1 MVVALIALFVALSGV
16 GWAALR
22 LEPNSIT
29 SKYLKNNRAVKNKDV
44 VNDTLQG
51 NKIAESTLG
60 QVPAAVSA
68 DHATTSG
75 NAERL
80 DGLNATDFLGANAK
94 AADSELLDGLNAT
107 DFLGA
112 NAKAA
117 DSELLDGLNS
127 TAFLRSTVTVRQSA
141 NVDVPNNGIAGT
153 TADCNPGEKAIAGGA
168 IWSTTPIRNQMPL
181 LEAAPVTPELSGWSV
196 TMGNTSGSTKTYN
209 AVAVCVA
216 G

>member
-1 MVVALIALFVALSGV
+1 VNRIARARPSPAMVVALIALFVALSGV

-60 QVPAAVSA
+60 QVPAAVTADSARTATSA
-68 DHATTSG
+68 DTATTSG
-75 NAERL
+75 NA
-80 DGLNATDFLGANAK
+80 D
-94 AADSELLDGLNAT
+94 LLDGLNAT

-117 DSELLDGLNS
+117 DSELLDGLDS
-127 TAFLRSTVTVRQSA
+127 TAFLRSTVTVRNSA
-141 NVDVPNNGIAGT
+141 NVDVPNNAIAGT
-153 TADCNPGEKAIAGGA
+153 RADCNPGETVIAGGA
-168 IWSTTPIRNQMPL
+168 IWSTTPVRNQMPM
-181 LEAAPVTPELSGWSV
+181 LEGAPITPALDGWSV
-196 TMGNTSGSTKTYN
+196 TMGNTSGSTKTFN

>member
-29 SKYLKNNRAVKNKDV
+29 SKYLKNNKAVKNKDV

-60 QVPAAVSA
+60 QVPAAVTADSARTASSA
-68 DHATTSG
+68 DTAATSG
-75 NAERL
+75 NA
-80 DGLNATDFLGANAK
+80 
-94 AADSELLDGLNAT
+94 ELLDGLNAT

-117 DSELLDGLNS
+117 DSELLDGLDS
-127 TAFLRSTVTVRQSA
+127 TAFLQSTVTVRQSA
-141 NVDVPNNGIAGT
+141 NVDVPNNTIRGE
-153 TADCNPGEKAIAGGA
+153 TAECNPGEKAIAGGA
-168 IWSTTPIRNQMPL
+168 IWGTTPVRNTMPM
-181 LEAAPVTPELSGWSV
+181 LEGAPVTPELSGWSV
-196 TMGNTSGSTKTYN
+196 TMGNTSGSTKTFT
-209 AVAVCVA
+209 AVAVCVT